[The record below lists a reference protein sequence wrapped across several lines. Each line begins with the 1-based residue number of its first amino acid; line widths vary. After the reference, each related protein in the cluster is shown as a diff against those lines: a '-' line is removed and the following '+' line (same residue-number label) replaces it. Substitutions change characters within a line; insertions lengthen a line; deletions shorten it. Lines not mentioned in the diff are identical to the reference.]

1 MNKRFTKKKKQKSN
15 FIFFHNYEKIS
26 NNNPIELHRAIFS
39 PISISF
45 QSKMLKL
52 SQKRKKIP
60 SKRELQN
67 PRTFINP
74 NRVSLPSPSFS
85 RGNHFEPTRNQR

>member
-1 MNKRFTKKKKQKSN
+1 MNKRFIKKKQKSN

-45 QSKMLKL
+45 AIEDAQTFSKTKKNSFEKGVTKSKNLHQS
-52 SQKRKKIP
+52 Q
-60 SKRELQN
+60 
-67 PRTFINP
+67 
-74 NRVSLPSPSFS
+74 
-85 RGNHFEPTRNQR
+85 